1 MDLDRANAGKVAR
14 NPKTA
19 TRRQLRA
26 AIRYLSYRRASLIL
40 SARRRKVAPRGVVTI
55 DKRLALYAGL
65 LNGHS
70 K

>member
-1 MDLDRANAGKVAR
+1 MDLDRTNAGKVAR
-14 NPKTA
+14 NPKAA

-40 SARRRKVAPRGVVTI
+40 SARRRKVEPRGLASI
-55 DKRLALYAGL
+55 DKRLSVYAGL